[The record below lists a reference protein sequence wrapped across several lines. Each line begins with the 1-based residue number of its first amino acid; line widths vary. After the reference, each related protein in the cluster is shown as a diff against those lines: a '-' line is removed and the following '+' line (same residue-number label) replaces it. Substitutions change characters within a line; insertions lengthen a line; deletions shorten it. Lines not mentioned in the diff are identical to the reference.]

1 MKKPSPEE
9 IEKLVLGEF
18 GDRDITTK
26 ISSDDGGPVLEIYV
40 QGKESSAEIRK
51 LIPLNYE
58 GWRTAVFHNPD
69 LNKI

>member
-9 IEKLVLGEF
+9 IEKLILGEF

-26 ISSDDGGPVLEIYV
+26 ISSDDGGQVLEIYV
-40 QGKESSAEIRK
+40 QGTESSEEIRK

-69 LNKI
+69 FKKI